1 MSEGTGD
8 NRLALA
14 PQLAQAGVGAV
25 LAMQGN
31 VALES
36 IAAGMPVLF
45 SELRRHGCIDLAV
58 AVMRNLLER
67 IWIIAASVGNRLR
80 AQNKPLRG
88 SKSISVR

>member
-1 MSEGTGD
+1 VSEGTGD

-58 AVMRNLLER
+58 AVMRNLLATR
-67 IWIIAASVGNRLR
+67 GDDWWQPALFLRLR
-80 AQNKPLRG
+80 DGLLFRVAG
-88 SKSISVR
+88 